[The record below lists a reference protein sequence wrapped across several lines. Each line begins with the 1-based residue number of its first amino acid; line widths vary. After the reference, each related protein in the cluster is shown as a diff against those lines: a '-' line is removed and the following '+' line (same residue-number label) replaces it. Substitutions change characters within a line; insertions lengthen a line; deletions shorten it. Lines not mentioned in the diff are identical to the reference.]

1 MDKYATVGRTEADP
15 GDKLDEK
22 LQLRRLE
29 LRH

>member
-1 MDKYATVGRTEADP
+1 MDKCSTVAGKDAGP
-15 GDKLDEK
+15 VVKLDEK